1 MQTQKRR
8 TGETAVTTLSSRTL
22 APLGLGLVAALNAA
36 PVCAETFDELYEK
49 AKPEKTLVL
58 FAAGPTEPHERFA
71 KEFQQRFPGLTVTVT
86 GGFSNVLN
94 DTINRQLRDKA
105 VAVDMAFFQ
114 TVQDFIGWKRQGALL
129 NFKPDGFDA
138 IPPRYRDEDGAY
150 VTTHVNT
157 ITYAYNTK
165 LAGPEDAPHSALDFL
180 KPVFHG
186 KLITVYPADD
196 DATLYLFHTIV
207 EKYGWGYMDKYMAA
221 KPTFIQGHLGVAR
234 SVATGESAAT
244 FDASSSAW
252 RYKRDGAPIEVVF
265 SAVDDTPVFTV
276 SAGIFKDAPHP
287 NVAKLYLTWYLAK
300 EQQSRTGVF
309 SPRTD
314 VPPPAGLKPLSDY
327 RLAND
332 YRDFVSDAA
341 RLAALRQRF
350 EAYTGPVVNKGGVR

>member
-1 MQTQKRR
+1 
-8 TGETAVTTLSSRTL
+8 VTRSLSTTL
-22 APLGLGLVAALNAA
+22 APVAVSCGLILGDARAAAHADAL
-36 PVCAETFDELYEK
+36 DLLY
-49 AKPEKTLVL
+49 AQARPEKTLVL
-58 FAAGPTEPHERFA
+58 FAAGPVEPHERFA
-71 KEFQQRFPGLTVTVT
+71 REFERRFPGLSVSVT

-94 DTINRQLRDKA
+94 DTINRQIRDHA

-157 ITYAYNTK
+157 ITYAYNTN
-165 LAGPEDAPHSALDFL
+165 LVRPEDAPQSALDFL
-180 KPVFHG
+180 KTPFHG
-186 KLITVYPADD
+186 RLVTVYPADD

-207 EKYGWGYMDKYMAA
+207 AKYGWDYMDKYMAA

-234 SVATGESAAT
+234 RVASGESAAT

-252 RYKRDGAPIEVVF
+252 RFKRDGAPIEVVF
-265 SAVDDTPVFTV
+265 SRVDATPVFTV

-287 NVAKLYLTWYLAK
+287 NAAKLYLTWYLAR

-309 SPRTD
+309 SARSD
-314 VPPPAGLKPLSDY
+314 VPPPVGLKPLSEY
-327 RLAND
+327 RLADD

-350 EAYTGPVVNKGGVR
+350 EAYAGPVVNKGGVR